1 MLGTAT
7 LSFARSSQLTYTA
20 QKLYGAKLESTA
32 YKNLL
37 PIRTKSV
44 ITVESILRAKAAPY
58 MNKVGYNSGAFY
70 FERKLLPIRTKL
82 VISVGRFTSGE
93 SCSLY
98 KQSRLYQWG
107 VLLRAKAAPYTNKVG
122 YISRAFYFE
131 RKQLCEVATWLYQS
145 CKAYRNFL
153 SLSTW

>member
-70 FERKLLPIRTKL
+70 FERKLLPIRTKS
-82 VISVGRFTSGE
+82 VISVGRFTSSE
-93 SCSLY
+93 SSSV
-98 KQSRLYQWG
+98 KWRL
-107 VLLRAKAAPYTNKVG
+107 G
-122 YISRAFYFE
+122 YISPVKHTE
-131 RKQLCEVATWLYQS
+131 TSSLYQLGNS
-145 CKAYRNFL
+145 VACQL
-153 SLSTW
+153 I